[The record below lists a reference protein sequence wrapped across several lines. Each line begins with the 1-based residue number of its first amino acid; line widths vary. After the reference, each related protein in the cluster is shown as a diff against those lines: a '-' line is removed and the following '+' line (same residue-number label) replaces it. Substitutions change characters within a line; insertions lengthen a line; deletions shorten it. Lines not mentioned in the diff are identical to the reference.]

1 MYMNAALEHS
11 HAGVKTH
18 PRVCL
23 ARTPDPGS
31 WGFCHMTQATKETGR
46 ACSECQ
52 HSQALGQ
59 DGAQN
64 VSIFPARS
72 WDKNQEGLGDD
83 WAS

>member
-1 MYMNAALEHS
+1 
-11 HAGVKTH
+11 
-18 PRVCL
+18 
-23 ARTPDPGS
+23 
-31 WGFCHMTQATKETGR
+31 MTQATKETGR